1 MSEIYAQ
8 NPGRAISRY
17 SYGKLFTA
25 AYQSTSTMNIRLVL
39 PAQLAAEVKA
49 CVRLLMEVVLDRYR
63 LVLPAQLAAE
73 VEACVR
79 LSMEM
84 VLDRAKVVV

>member
-1 MSEIYAQ
+1 MRQ

-49 CVRLLMEVVLDRYR
+49 CVRLSMEVVLDRYR